1 MRRILSLFLTLVLA
15 VGIFSV
21 VPVSAETTLNDLTK
35 HTLTNKSYKE
45 SLNLTS
51 DSIVTTFC
59 SPFYEL
65 DGEGWSGYVRIH
77 DSLNVKIFEEY
88 VSSSSTVNEFKF
100 YLPKGTYTVNFDTS
114 SSYSSFV
121 YTKITF
127 EETSLYGKNNK
138 VQNGKL
144 IDYTYFDDENVSYLT
159 LTKDSSVNIWFT
171 LPVRSSDGHVNSL
184 DFSIKNSDGAVL
196 VDDYY
201 YKDNQTG
208 NYTFSETFLL
218 RKGSYQIVFKT
229 YSGDYNA
236 DFVTNQYKITTQS
249 ASKYIVKKP
258 TLKSSVQ
265 KSGYSYKLTFNWA
278 DDESYDVVEVWSKT
292 NNGKWKI
299 ATTLKNSK
307 YYRYNG
313 AYIWY
318 YSGDIS
324 YYKIRA
330 YKQGIGCKKYSAYSN
345 VISMKKLD
353 KPTVKVSAKK
363 KAFSVTYTKVTGA
376 TGFQVRYKLNSS
388 KKWTTKTFKTSSS
401 VTKTI
406 SKLKSKKK
414 YNIQARSYKKVGS
427 DTMYSSWSSKKTIK
441 VK

>member
-1 MRRILSLFLTLVLA
+1 MKRILSLFLTLVLA

-21 VPVSAETTLNDLTK
+21 VPASAETTLNDLTK

-65 DGEGWSGYVRIH
+65 DGEGWSGHVRIH

-127 EETSLYGKNNK
+127 EETSLYGKNNT

-159 LTKDSSVNIWFT
+159 LTKDSSINIWFT
-171 LPVRSSDGHVNSL
+171 LPVRSSDGYVGSM
-184 DFSIKNSDGAVL
+184 DFSIKNSDGVIL

-201 YKDNQTG
+201 YKDSQTG

-218 RKGSYQIVFKT
+218 AKGTYQIVLKT
-229 YSGDYNA
+229 WSSNYNT
-236 DFVTNQYKITTQS
+236 DFITNQYKITTTD
-249 ASKYIVKKP
+249 ASKYSVKKP
-258 TLKSSVQ
+258 VLKSTTK
-265 KSGYSYKLTFNWA
+265 KSGYSYKLTFTWA
-278 DDESYDVVEVWSKT
+278 DNKDYDVVEIWSKT
-292 NNGKWKI
+292 NNGKWK
-299 ATTLKNSK
+299 LESKNENST
-307 YYRYNG
+307 YFRYTG
-313 AYIWY
+313 AYVYY
-318 YSGDIS
+318 YSGNAS

-330 YKQGIGCKKYSAYSN
+330 YKQGIGCKKYSEFSN
-345 VISMKKLD
+345 VVSMKKLD
-353 KPTVKVSAKK
+353 KPTVRISPKK
-363 KAFSVTYTKVTGA
+363 KSLSVTYSKVSGA
-376 TGFQVRYKLNSS
+376 TGFQVRFKLSN
-388 KKWTTKTFKTSSS
+388 KKSWTTKTFKTSKSA
-401 VTKTI
+401 TRTI
-406 SKLKSKKK
+406 SKLKKGKK
-414 YNIQARSYKKVGS
+414 YNIQVRSYKVIGK
-427 DTMYSSWSSKKTIK
+427 DKMYSSWTAKKTVK